1 MRDPRRPTRFL
12 GAIVALACS
21 AAAVSFPRTVASQGS
36 ASSDVVVAPPPST
49 AAIESRVSAKAPA
62 LKSATEKLVEAIKDL
77 GGVVGVAIV
86 DVGTG
91 ELLAAH
97 SEHKP
102 LNPASNAK
110 LLTAAAA
117 LSVLGPNHKYVTALY
132 GVHKG
137 ANVAQ
142 LTLRGTGDPS
152 LTTADLWELARGLKD
167 AGVKRVDGDIVVD
180 QRFFD
185 DAFVPPAYDQQPS
198 EWAPFRANVSAV
210 AVNENTVTMTVRPGQ
225 KGSAA
230 FVSFD
235 PPGYVDAEG
244 SVKTVEAGAAQSI
257 TLNLTPQGTRLN
269 ASVGGSI
276 PEGSRALSFTKRADN
291 PSLLAGY
298 ALKALLAQGG
308 ITMGGEVKAGEGGK
322 GGALASH
329 ASKPLSALLYELGK
343 VSDNFYAEMVF
354 KSLALERKGRPA
366 KAGSAAEVV
375 TKYLEETGAFEEGD
389 VVKNGSGL
397 FDANKIT
404 AGTFVKVLRTAY
416 RDPAYGSEY
425 VAQLAIGG
433 VDGTL
438 RSRFKNAK
446 QKMVVRAK
454 TGTLE
459 GSATLSGYVL
469 APPGRAPIAFSIL
482 VNGVAGKVGD
492 ARQAM
497 DKCVSQMIEH
507 VWKD

>member
-1 MRDPRRPTRFL
+1 MAIVL
-12 GAIVALACS
+12 GASV
-21 AAAVSFPRTVASQGS
+21 VSFPRTVASQGS
-36 ASSDVVVAPPPST
+36 PSGDASATPSPT
-49 AAIESRVSAKAPA
+49 PTPAGAGVDAKVSTKAPA
-62 LKSATEKLVEAIKDL
+62 LRTATEKLVDSIKDI
-77 GGVVGVAIV
+77 GGTVGVAIV

-97 SEHKP
+97 GEHKA

-117 LSVLGPNHKYVTALY
+117 LAVLGPNHKYVTALY
-132 GVHKG
+132 GVQKG
-137 ANVAQ
+137 ANVGQ

-152 LTTADLWELARGLKD
+152 LSTSDLWELARSLRE

-185 DAFVPPAYDQQPS
+185 DQFVPPAYDQQPT

-210 AVNENTVTMTVRPGQ
+210 ALNENTVTMTVRPGQ
-225 KGSAA
+225 KGSGAL
-230 FVSFD
+230 VSFD
-235 PPGYVDAEG
+235 PPGFVDVEG
-244 SVKTVEAGAAQSI
+244 SVKTSESSAAQSI
-257 TLNLTPQGTRLN
+257 TLNLAPAGTRLK
-269 ASVGGSI
+269 ASIGGAI
-276 PEGSRALSFTKRADN
+276 PENARPMSFTKRADN
-291 PSLLAGY
+291 PNLLAGY
-298 ALKALLAQGG
+298 ALKALLTQSG
-308 ITMGGEVKAGEGGK
+308 ITVGGDVKAGEGGK

-329 ASKPLSALLYELGK
+329 TSKPLSALLYELGK

-366 KAGSAAEVV
+366 KAGNAAEVV
-375 TKYLEETGAFEEGD
+375 TKFLEETGAFEEGD

-397 FDANKIT
+397 FDANRVT
-404 AGTFVKVLRTAY
+404 AATFTKVLRTAY
-416 RDPAYGSEY
+416 RDPTYGNEY

-433 VDGTL
+433 ADGTL

-446 QKMVVRAK
+446 QRMVVRAK

-459 GSATLSGYVL
+459 GAASLSGYVL
-469 APPGRAPIAFSIL
+469 GPGGRAPIAFSIL

-497 DKCVSQMIEH
+497 DKCVNQIIDYLY
-507 VWKD
+507 KDG

>member
-1 MRDPRRPTRFL
+1 M
-12 GAIVALACS
+12 
-21 AAAVSFPRTVASQGS
+21 
-36 ASSDVVVAPPPST
+36 SS
-49 AAIESRVSAKAPA
+49 KAPG
-62 LKSATEKLVEAIKDL
+62 LKAATEKLVDNIKDI

-117 LSVLGPNHKYVTALY
+117 LAVLGPNHKYVTALY
-132 GVHKG
+132 GVQKG
-137 ANVAQ
+137 ANVGT

-152 LTTADLWELARGLKD
+152 LTTADVWELARGLKD

-185 DAFVPPAYDQQPS
+185 EQFVPPAYDQQPS

-210 AVNENTVTMTVRPGQ
+210 ALNENTVTMTVRPGA
-225 KGSAA
+225 KGGAA
-230 FVSFD
+230 LVSFD
-235 PPGYVDAEG
+235 PPGFVDVDG
-244 SVKTVEAGAAQSI
+244 SVKTAESSAAQSI
-257 TLNLTPQGTRLN
+257 TLNLAPAGTRLK

-276 PEGSRALSFTKRADN
+276 PENAKAMSFTKRADN
-291 PSLLAGY
+291 PTLLAGY
-298 ALKALLAQGG
+298 ALKALLTQNG
-308 ITMGGEVKAGEGGK
+308 ITVGGDVKAGEGGK
-322 GGALASH
+322 GGALSSH
-329 ASKPLSALLYELGK
+329 TSKPLSTLLYELGK

-366 KAGSAAEVV
+366 KAGNAAEIV
-375 TKYLEETGAFEEGD
+375 TKFLEETGAYEEGD

-397 FDANKIT
+397 FDANRTT
-404 AGTFVKVLRTAY
+404 AATFAKVLRTAY
-416 RDPAYGSEY
+416 RDPTYGNEY

-433 VDGTL
+433 ADGTL

-459 GSATLSGYVL
+459 GAASLSGYVL
-469 APPGRAPIAFSIL
+469 APAGRAPIAFSIL

-497 DKCVSQMIEH
+497 DKCVNQIIEH
-507 VWKD
+507 LYKD